1 MRLPETDPLNTRSGY
16 RHTRGAAQ
24 PAEPARELTQALP
37 PNAAI
42 TGGRANSRPGEVQTE
57 LPAGRVTLAEEQW
70 PLRPTPA
77 PTPIETLAQDATT
90 SCETEP
96 IR

>member
-24 PAEPARELTQALP
+24 RAEPARELTQALP

-57 LPAGRVTLAEEQW
+57 LPAGRVTLAEEQ
-70 PLRPTPA
+70 
-77 PTPIETLAQDATT
+77 
-90 SCETEP
+90 
-96 IR
+96 

>member
-1 MRLPETDPLNTRSGY
+1 MKREDRKRRAPGDRLPLTPVQLAEQCDFRKPNPLNPRSGY

-57 LPAGRVTLAEEQW
+57 LPAGRVTLAEEQ
-70 PLRPTPA
+70 
-77 PTPIETLAQDATT
+77 
-90 SCETEP
+90 
-96 IR
+96 